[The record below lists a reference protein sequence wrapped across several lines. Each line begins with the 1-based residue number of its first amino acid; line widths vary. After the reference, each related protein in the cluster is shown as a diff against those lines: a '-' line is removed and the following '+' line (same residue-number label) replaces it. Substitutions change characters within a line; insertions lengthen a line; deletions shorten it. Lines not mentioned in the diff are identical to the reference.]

1 MYVRQENSD
10 HHVSTA
16 RYWRAGLV
24 EAFLKQG
31 YTVVATAL
39 DASESL
45 TVSSNLVP
53 MDGDIGKQRPLLKLS
68 KQRSSTSGPSM
79 FW

>member
-1 MYVRQENSD
+1 M
-10 HHVSTA
+10 STA

-79 FW
+79 FG